1 MYPCLA
7 WRPNM
12 LRRVCSRSV
21 PNRTRTLELFPRMQ
35 TAEPLVLLRVPMDGR
50 AASFRLQ
57 SGPEAG
63 ISRIK
68 FAVIVIVRLD
78 RATSASSPS
87 TSASFTKGHFMRQD
101 GPPLLPF
108 NRIRTRPA
116 LASVR
121 KTSFTTNT
129 HHTTTQYG
137 KQIRRTLLNVTKPTL
152 CGLFERET
160 CGGKR
165 LSLRGGALPSHLE
178 PLCNVQPLVE
188 PLLALELH
196 RC

>member
-1 MYPCLA
+1 MYPRFT
-7 WRPNM
+7 WRSNM
-12 LRRVCSRSV
+12 LCRVCSWSV

-87 TSASFTKGHFMRQD
+87 TSASFTKGHFMRQTVRRSCPSI
-101 GPPLLPF
+101 GFARAPPWPQYCLSSQNFIHNEYTSHDNAIWQADPTYPIERDETNSL
-108 NRIRTRPA
+108 RIVRTRNGRRKKAQPSRRR
-116 LASVR
+116 LAQP
-121 KTSFTTNT
+121 F
-129 HHTTTQYG
+129 
-137 KQIRRTLLNVTKPTL
+137 
-152 CGLFERET
+152 
-160 CGGKR
+160 
-165 LSLRGGALPSHLE
+165 GAA
-178 PLCNVQPLVE
+178 V
-188 PLLALELH
+188 
-196 RC
+196 

>member
-1 MYPCLA
+1 
-7 WRPNM
+7 
-12 LRRVCSRSV
+12 
-21 PNRTRTLELFPRMQ
+21 MQ

-108 NRIRTRPA
+108 NRIRTLIARAPPWPQFA
-116 LASVR
+116 KLHSQRIHITRQRNMASRSDVP
-121 KTSFTTNT
+121 
-129 HHTTTQYG
+129 Y
-137 KQIRRTLLNVTKPTL
+137 
-152 CGLFERET
+152 
-160 CGGKR
+160 
-165 LSLRGGALPSHLE
+165 
-178 PLCNVQPLVE
+178 
-188 PLLALELH
+188 
-196 RC
+196 